1 MNSAAPQRSDF
12 RFFHRLRVRWVEV
25 DMQKIVFNGHY
36 AMYLDTAMGDYWREL
51 ALPYEASMQALGGEL
66 YVKRLALEYH
76 ASAHYDDVLDVGL
89 SCRRIGNSSIE
100 LVGAIFRGDQLLVSG
115 ELLYVFADPV
125 TQTSRRVPDV
135 LRSLLLDHAAGQAVV
150 QIRSGDWATLGADA
164 ARVRTEVFIEEQA
177 IPLDEEWDAA
187 DTSALHAVVYNRLDQ
202 ALATGRLLVHA
213 PGVARIGRMAVLRPM
228 RGIGLGAGVLRALME
243 AARRRG
249 DREVLLHAQISARGF
264 YERLGF
270 QPRGEVFH
278 EVDIPHIEMTRLL

>member
-125 TQTSRRVPDV
+125 TQTSRRVPDL

-228 RGIGLGAGVLRALME
+228 RGIGLGADVLRALME

>member
-228 RGIGLGAGVLRALME
+228 RGIGLGADVLRALME

>member
-1 MNSAAPQRSDF
+1 MSTPAPQRSDF

-51 ALPYEASMQALGGEL
+51 ALPYEASMQTLGGEL
-66 YVKRLALEYH
+66 YVKRLTLEYH

-115 ELLYVFADPV
+115 ELLYVFADPA
-125 TQTSRRVPDV
+125 TQTSRRVPDA
-135 LRSLLLDHAAGQAVV
+135 LRSLLLDHAAGQPVFEV
-150 QIRSGDWATLGADA
+150 RRGDWTTLGVDA
-164 ARVRTEVFIEEQA
+164 ARVRTEVFVQEQA
-177 IPLDEEWDAA
+177 IPLDEEWDEA
-187 DTSALHAVVYNRLDQ
+187 DATALHAVVYNRLDQ

-213 PGVARIGRMAVLRPM
+213 PGVARIGRMAVLRAM
-228 RGIGLGAGVLRALME
+228 RGSGLGADVLRTLMD
-243 AARRRG
+243 AARQRG
-249 DREVLLHAQISARGF
+249 DHEVLLHAQTSARGF

-270 QPRGEVFH
+270 QPRGKVFY
-278 EVDIPHIEMTRLL
+278 EVDIPHIEMVRAL